1 MGVGSVV
8 SDGRN
13 NSDSNDSNDSNVN
26 SGNSNPPTFSD
37 DFSSVPGR
45 GRNFD
50 VDKNKS
56 KMSMSNVGNQL
67 MNNSPLGNTKGG
79 QAAQTAMKIANTAT
93 KIAVK
98 AKGLVAS
105 TISTLMNP
113 ITWVILL
120 VAAIVLSTIVGVF
133 SFVQTIGKTDNADG
147 CYGVGASN
155 SSTIVFHD
163 DDSDMDRANKMATWL
178 ISQPAWEV
186 NDGKPLTKE
195 QAFAIVGNF
204 MAESRMEPHTIEVSA
219 PNWEQYMGADNDVI
233 WQWTRDLHAQGT
245 NVGLGLA
252 QWTWNPGRAEALINK
267 ARETNTKWFE
277 IQPQLELIKDEMN
290 GSYANPLKN
299 GGFADSG
306 KSIEEL
312 SVIFHDI
319 YEGSADNSEMK
330 KRRGDAAK
338 EIAQKY
344 IGGSATGGRS
354 GGSCTRGSSADMSS
368 SIALAI
374 SIAYRPDEA
383 HKGVTADEKGRNV
396 AKPEYIEAK
405 EMIMA
410 TYPDTHLGGEL
421 YASCDRVVATI
432 VKNTLDPEFS
442 WGGVS
447 TIDEY
452 FIGNPEKWEQIKTAE
467 EVEPGD
473 VFILNQGPGREHLA
487 FYIGDYEGTD
497 SIVQGSWNTEVAIIK
512 NAYMKAEMTSGY
524 KAYRFI
530 GDAVRTDLAALD

>member
-1 MGVGSVV
+1 
-8 SDGRN
+8 
-13 NSDSNDSNDSNVN
+13 
-26 SGNSNPPTFSD
+26 
-37 DFSSVPGR
+37 
-45 GRNFD
+45 
-50 VDKNKS
+50 
-56 KMSMSNVGNQL
+56 MSNVGNQL
-67 MNNSPLGNTKGG
+67 LNNSPIGDTKAG
-79 QAAQTAMKIANTAT
+79 QAAQVAMKIANTAS
-93 KIAVK
+93 KIA
-98 AKGLVAS
+98 AKTSGFVSSL
-105 TISTLMNP
+105 ISILLNP
-113 ITWVILL
+113 ITWIILL
-120 VAAIVLSTIVGVF
+120 VAAIIFSTIVGVF

-155 SSTIVFHD
+155 SSTVVFHE

-186 NDGKPLTKE
+186 NDGQPLTKE

-204 MAESRMEPHTIEVSA
+204 MAESRMEPHTIEMSA
-219 PNWEQYMGADNDVI
+219 PNWEQYMGADNDVM

-267 ARETNTKWFE
+267 ARETNTKWYE

-299 GGFADSG
+299 GGFSDSG

-319 YEGSADNSEMK
+319 YEGSADNDEMK
-330 KRRGDAAK
+330 KRRGKAAR
-338 EIAQKY
+338 EVSEKY

-383 HKGVTADEKGRNV
+383 HKGITSDGKGRNV

-405 EMIMA
+405 EMAMTA
-410 TYPDTHLGGEL
+410 FPDDHLGGEL

-432 VKNTLDPEFS
+432 VQNTLDPKHP
-442 WGGVS
+442 WGNVK
-447 TIDEY
+447 TLLEY
-452 FIGNPEKWEQIKTAE
+452 YTESEDWEEIMTPEET
-467 EVEPGD
+467 EPGD
-473 VFILNQGPGREHLA
+473 VFIIYEGECDTCQQHVV

-512 NAYMKAEMTSGY
+512 NAYVKSEMKGKGEGNYQAF
-524 KAYRFI
+524 RFT
-530 GDAVRTDLAALD
+530 GDAARTDLAGLD